1 MSGRAVLIV
10 VGLMLVATF
19 GRAHGGTAAS
29 QTGSGTIQGT
39 VRLMGPAP
47 ANPIIRMGADP
58 RCSKLYAGKR
68 LTQETVLR
76 SADGGLANVFVYVQ
90 GTFPETPAPS
100 EPVTIDQQGCIYRP
114 HVMGARVGQTL
125 QIRNSDPTLHNL
137 HSLSARGNTFNVSQ
151 PAAGMVFTHALKNE
165 EVMLHIKCDVH
176 SWMHT
181 YVGVVKS
188 PYFAVSG
195 ETGTF
200 RMANVPA
207 GKYTLQAWHERYGP
221 MMQSVDVRAGA
232 TATVDFAYSGTEK
245 PRTTVGLRVEEL
257 VVSSF

>member
-1 MSGRAVLIV
+1 
-10 VGLMLVATF
+10 MLVAAF
-19 GRAHGGTAAS
+19 GQVHGSTAA
-29 QTGSGTIQGT
+29 QTSGSGTIQGT
-39 VRLMGPAP
+39 VRLTGPAP

-76 SADGGLANVFVYVQ
+76 SADGGLANAFVYVQ

-100 EPVTIDQQGCIYRP
+100 EPVIINQQGCIYRP

-125 QIRNSDPTLHNL
+125 QIQNSDPTLHNL
-137 HSLSARGNTFNVSQ
+137 HSLSGRGNAFNVSQ
-151 PAAGMVFTHALKNE
+151 PSTGMVFKYALKNE

-181 YVGVVKS
+181 YVGIVKS

-200 RMANVPA
+200 RIANVPA
-207 GKYTLQAWHERYGP
+207 GKYPLQTWHERYGP

-232 TATVDFAYSGTEK
+232 TATVDFTYTGTEK
-245 PRTTVGLRVEEL
+245 PRPTAGLRVQEL
-257 VVSSF
+257 IVSGL